1 MKKQPYNESE
11 RLLLSRVRP
20 MINKRKDR
28 EMSATFRSIED
39 NISHISEAFYGYPSI
54 LDPRDSGEEHQTV
67 QTLVETLFHGG
78 IDHTVLLPTKVTVGR
93 SFMIAKF
100 NLFGYLRK
108 LCDLI
113 DALEKFQDE
122 LQAHW
127 EAVIFSLLLEDV
139 YQAIIERTE
148 YDTEVRHYAAMD
160 LIHLWEQRFDKNVTE
175 YAPTLIKLWSVR
187 RRLVPVFGTMMGT
200 VELIRLSS
208 LLSSRWYNFLGQH
221 GKDKEVQQ
229 ALEEFIFGL
238 AYEDL
243 SRVRQ
248 DMEKLQLSVIDRE
261 MLGRMQGIELSAE
274 DETKIDPR
282 EIYRFYQSRTRKAI
296 GRKDSELPGPT
307 RTLEELLLVHII
319 EERLTGSRN
328 QQF

>member
-20 MINKRKDR
+20 MIDKLKDR
-28 EMSATFRSIED
+28 EMSVTFKLMEE
-39 NISHISEAFYGYPSI
+39 NISHLSEAFIGYPSI
-54 LDPRDSGEEHQTV
+54 LDTRDSGEEHQTV
-67 QTLVETLFHGG
+67 QTLVETLFLGG
-78 IDHTVLLPTKVTVGR
+78 IDHTVLLPTKITVGR

-100 NLFGYLRK
+100 NLFGYVRK

-113 DALEKFQDE
+113 DDFAEYKDE

-127 EAVIFSLLLEDV
+127 ETVIFSLMIEDV

-175 YAPTLIKLWSVR
+175 YASILIKLWSVR

-208 LLSSRWYNFLGQH
+208 LLPSRWYNFLDQQ

-243 SRVRQ
+243 SRIRRDMDKRQ
-248 DMEKLQLSVIDRE
+248 ISVIDRE
-261 MLGRMQGIELSAE
+261 MLGRMQGVELSAE
-274 DETKIDPR
+274 DEKEIDPR
-282 EIYRFYQSRTRKAI
+282 EIYRFYQSRTRKA
-296 GRKDSELPGPT
+296 
-307 RTLEELLLVHII
+307 
-319 EERLTGSRN
+319 
-328 QQF
+328 

>member
-1 MKKQPYNESE
+1 MKNQPYNEPE

-20 MINKRKDR
+20 MIDGQRDRKI
-28 EMSATFRSIED
+28 SATLRSMEE
-39 NISHISEAFYGYPSI
+39 NISHLSEAFYGYPSI
-54 LDPRDSGEEHQTV
+54 LDTRDSGEEHQTV

-78 IDHTVLLPTKVTVGR
+78 ADHTVLLPTKVTVGR

-113 DALEKFQDE
+113 DDFDEFKEE

-127 EAVIFSLLLEDV
+127 ETVIFSLMIEDV
-139 YQAIIERTE
+139 YQAIIERNE
-148 YDTEVRHYAAMD
+148 YETQVRHYAAMD

-175 YAPTLIKLWSVR
+175 YAPILIKLWSVR

-208 LLSSRWYNFLGQH
+208 LLPSRWYNFLDQH

-238 AYEDL
+238 AFEDL
-243 SRVRQ
+243 CRVRD
-248 DMEKLQLSVIDRE
+248 DMENRQLSVIDRE

-274 DETKIDPR
+274 DETNVDPR
-282 EIYRFYQSRTRKAI
+282 EIYRFYQRRTRKAI
-296 GRKDSELPGPT
+296 GRKDTDLPGPK

-319 EERLTGSRN
+319 EARLTAGN
-328 QQF
+328 K